1 MCAFDHSLGTE
12 PVIFCIWFPEI
23 RGCIM
28 LEELDELKQKKYKP
42 AKVHLTCAWFLY
54 LTLQIKLYPSWLE
67 MIGWKEQ
74 TCISV
79 SPSYLRIRHLEP
91 REVSIQLQWEYQRLS
106 QKIWCLTI
114 KWEAFEVSLFKYGT
128 WLSNNI
134 QVTWNAALQERT
146 AVHFKYTPWHC
157 WRVISLG
164 NWKENSLTL
173 LPNNS
178 FLCQTRDKCNFAF
191 LPMCYCVCVGIFKLN
206 KKKKKS

>member
-1 MCAFDHSLGTE
+1 MSYASQNVQVMSWLCFLRNNTLKRHCINVCIWSFPGNWTLD
-12 PVIFCIWFPEI
+12 FCIWFSEI

-114 KWEAFEVSLFKYGT
+114 KRRSFWSVTVQIWHLAFK
-128 WLSNNI
+128 
-134 QVTWNAALQERT
+134 
-146 AVHFKYTPWHC
+146 
-157 WRVISLG
+157 
-164 NWKENSLTL
+164 
-173 LPNNS
+173 
-178 FLCQTRDKCNFAF
+178 
-191 LPMCYCVCVGIFKLN
+191 
-206 KKKKKS
+206 